1 MLGAQVVGVEH
12 DGQGVAR
19 ERPRR
24 EHVDDLV
31 LDEPGGCHAPTVTSR
46 TVSTVTRAYVS
57 RLAGLPVFDPN
68 GDRVGRL
75 RDVVVALRVGSASP
89 RALGLV
95 VEVVARRRIFV
106 PMGRVTSI
114 DPGAVVLA
122 SGTLNLKRF
131 EQRAGETLVLGELLD
146 RTVTIRESARPAT
159 VVDAGMEQTRT
170 GDWLITRLAVQEP
183 GRIGRRGQLH
193 QLAWDEVDGL
203 ALPETGQ
210 GAETLIATYRELNA
224 ADLAHALQDLPIKR
238 RHEVAEALDDE
249 RLADVLGE
257 LPEAEQALILG
268 TLEERRAA
276 DVLEEMDPDDAAD
289 LLAELSHVDRDRLLE
304 LMEPDEAEP
313 VRQLLKYSEDTA
325 GGMMTSEPVILSPD
339 ATIAEALARVRE
351 PELTPSL
358 ASQVYVCRPPS
369 ATPTGRYLGLAHI
382 QRLLREPPSTLVSGA
397 LDDLEPLRP
406 EAPLAE
412 VTRYFATYNLVAA
425 PVVDEQGRLVGAV
438 SVDDVLDHLLPE
450 DWRERAR
457 RG

>member
-1 MLGAQVVGVEH
+1 
-12 DGQGVAR
+12 
-19 ERPRR
+19 
-24 EHVDDLV
+24 
-31 LDEPGGCHAPTVTSR
+31 
-46 TVSTVTRAYVS
+46 VSTVTRAYVS

-75 RDVVVALRVGSASP
+75 RDVVVALRVGTACP

-106 PMGRVTSI
+106 PMGRLTTV
-114 DPGAVVLA
+114 DPGAVVLS

-131 EQRAGETLVLGELLD
+131 EQRRGETLVLGELLD
-146 RTVTIRESARPAT
+146 RTVTVRESGRRAT
-159 VVDAGMEQTRT
+159 VVDAGLEQTRS
-170 GDWLITRLAVQEP
+170 GEWEVTRLAVQEP
-183 GRIGRRGQLH
+183 GRLGRRGQLH
-193 QLAWDEVDGL
+193 QLAWAEVVGL
-203 ALPETGQ
+203 TLPEAGQ
-210 GAETLIATYRELNA
+210 GTETLLATYRELNA
-224 ADLAHALQDLPIKR
+224 ADLAHALQDLPVKR
-238 RHEVAEALDDE
+238 RHEVAEALDDQ

-257 LPEAEQALILG
+257 LPEAEQMGILG

-289 LLAELSHVDRDRLLE
+289 LLAELAAVDRNRLLE
-304 LMEPDEAEP
+304 LMEPGEAEP
-313 VRQLLKYSEDTA
+313 VRQLLQYNEDTA
-325 GGMMTSEPVILSPD
+325 GGIMTSEPVILAPD

-382 QRLLREPPSTLVSGA
+382 QRLLREPPSTLVSGV

-406 EAPLAE
+406 EAALAE

-425 PVVDEQGRLVGAV
+425 PVVDDLGRLVGAV
-438 SVDDVLDHLLPE
+438 TVDDVLDHLLPE
-450 DWRERAR
+450 DWRERQR

>member
-1 MLGAQVVGVEH
+1 
-12 DGQGVAR
+12 
-19 ERPRR
+19 
-24 EHVDDLV
+24 
-31 LDEPGGCHAPTVTSR
+31 VT
-46 TVSTVTRAYVS
+46 TVTRAYVS
-57 RLAGLPVFDPN
+57 RLAGLTVFDPN
-68 GDRVGRL
+68 GDRVGKV
-75 RDVVVALRVGSASP
+75 RDVVVALRVDTAAP
-89 RALGLV
+89 RVLGMVL
-95 VEVVARRRIFV
+95 EVVARRRIFV
-106 PMGRVTSI
+106 PMGRVTAIES
-114 DPGAVVLA
+114 GAVMLA

-146 RTVTIRESARPAT
+146 RTVRIRESGRPAH
-159 VVDAGMEQTRT
+159 VVDAAIEQTRT
-170 GDWLITRLAVQEP
+170 GDWVLAKVAVQEP
-183 GRIGRRGQLH
+183 GRLGRRGQQH
-193 QLAWDEVDGL
+193 QLAWDEVEGL
-203 ALPETGQ
+203 ALSQSGQ
-210 GAETLIATYRELNA
+210 GTETLLATYRELNA
-224 ADLAHALQDLPIKR
+224 ADLAHALQELPAKR

-249 RLADVLGE
+249 RLADVLEE
-257 LPEAEQALILG
+257 LPERDQVTILV
-268 TLEERRAA
+268 TLDERRAA
-276 DVLEEMDPDDAAD
+276 DVLEAMDPDDAAD
-289 LLAELSHVDRDRLLE
+289 VLAEFSNVDRNRLLE

-382 QRLLREPPSTLVSGA
+382 QRLLREPPSSLVSGV

-425 PVVDEQGRLVGAV
+425 PVVDAQGRLVGAV
-438 SVDDVLDHLLPE
+438 SVDDVLDHLLPD

>member
-1 MLGAQVVGVEH
+1 
-12 DGQGVAR
+12 
-19 ERPRR
+19 
-24 EHVDDLV
+24 
-31 LDEPGGCHAPTVTSR
+31 VT
-46 TVSTVTRAYVS
+46 TATRAYVS
-57 RLAGLPVFDPN
+57 RVAGLTVFDPN
-68 GDRVGRL
+68 GDRVGKV
-75 RDVVVALRVGSASP
+75 RDVLVALRVGSAAP
-89 RALGLV
+89 RVLGLI
-95 VEVVARRRIFV
+95 VEVVARRRIFC
-106 PMGRVTSI
+106 PMGRVTGLDANS
-114 DPGAVVLA
+114 VMLS
-122 SGTLNLKRF
+122 SGTVNLKRF

-146 RTVTIRESARPAT
+146 RSVTINESGRPAT
-159 VVDAGMEQTRT
+159 VVDAAIEQTRT
-170 GDWLITRLAVQEP
+170 GDWVLSRLAVQEP
-183 GRIGRRGQLH
+183 GRLGRRGQLH
-193 QLAWDEVDGL
+193 QLAWDEVSGL
-203 ALPETGQ
+203 ALPQSGQ
-210 GAETLIATYRELNA
+210 SAETLIATYRELNA
-224 ADLAHALQDLPIKR
+224 ADVAHALQDLPIKR

-257 LPEAEQALILG
+257 LPEAVQIVILG

-289 LLAELSHVDRDRLLE
+289 LLAELSNVDRNRLLE

-325 GGMMTSEPVILSPD
+325 GGIMTSEPVILTPD
-339 ATIAEALARVRE
+339 ATIAEALARVRV
-351 PELTPSL
+351 PELTPAL

-382 QRLLREPPSTLVSGA
+382 QRLLREPPSNLVSGV

-425 PVVDEQGRLVGAV
+425 PVVDAQGRLVGAV

>member
-1 MLGAQVVGVEH
+1 
-12 DGQGVAR
+12 
-19 ERPRR
+19 
-24 EHVDDLV
+24 
-31 LDEPGGCHAPTVTSR
+31 VT
-46 TVSTVTRAYVS
+46 TVTRAYVS
-57 RLAGLPVFDPN
+57 RLAGLTVFDPN
-68 GDRVGRL
+68 GDRVGKV
-75 RDVVVALRVGSASP
+75 RDVVVALRVDSAAP
-89 RALGLV
+89 QVLGLV

-106 PMGRVTSI
+106 PMGRVTAIES
-114 DPGAVVLA
+114 GAVMLA

-146 RTVTIRESARPAT
+146 RTVRIKESDRPAHI
-159 VVDAGMEQTRT
+159 VDAGMEQTRT
-170 GDWLITRLAVQEP
+170 GDWVLSKLAVQEP
-183 GRIGRRGQLH
+183 GRLGRRGQLH
-193 QLAWDEVDGL
+193 QLGWDEVEGL
-203 ALPETGQ
+203 TLPQSGQ
-210 GAETLIATYRELNA
+210 GTETLLATYRELNA
-224 ADLAHALQDLPIKR
+224 ADLAHALQELPAKR

-257 LPEAEQALILG
+257 LPEADQVTILG

-276 DVLEEMDPDDAAD
+276 DVLEAMDPDDAAD
-289 LLAELSHVDRDRLLE
+289 VLAEFSNVDRNRLLE

-339 ATIAEALARVRE
+339 ATIAEALARIRE

-369 ATPTGRYLGLAHI
+369 ATPTGRYLGLAHF
-382 QRLLREPPSTLVSGA
+382 QRLLREPPSSLVSGI

-425 PVVDEQGRLVGAV
+425 PVVDDKGRLVGAV
-438 SVDDVLDHLLPE
+438 SVDDVLDHLLPD
-450 DWRERAR
+450 DWRDRAR

>member
-1 MLGAQVVGVEH
+1 
-12 DGQGVAR
+12 
-19 ERPRR
+19 
-24 EHVDDLV
+24 
-31 LDEPGGCHAPTVTSR
+31 
-46 TVSTVTRAYVS
+46 VTRAYVS
-57 RLAGLPVFDPN
+57 RLAGLTVFDPN
-68 GDRVGRL
+68 GDRVGKV
-75 RDVVVALRVGSASP
+75 RDVVAALRVDNAAP
-89 RALGLV
+89 RVLGVV

-106 PMGRVTSI
+106 PMGRVTAIES
-114 DPGAVVLA
+114 GAVMLA

-131 EQRAGETLVLGELLD
+131 VQRAGETLVLGELLD
-146 RTVTIRESARPAT
+146 RTVRIKESGRPAH

-170 GDWLITRLAVQEP
+170 GDWVLAKLAVQEP
-183 GRIGRRGQLH
+183 GRLGRRGQLH
-193 QLAWDEVDGL
+193 QLDWDELEGL
-203 ALPETGQ
+203 ALPQSGQ
-210 GAETLIATYRELNA
+210 GTETLLATYRELNA
-224 ADLAHALQDLPIKR
+224 ADLAHALQELPDKR
-238 RHEVAEALDDE
+238 RHEVAEALDDD

-257 LPEAEQALILG
+257 LPEADQVVILG

-276 DVLEEMDPDDAAD
+276 DVLEAMDPDDAAD
-289 LLAELSHVDRDRLLE
+289 VLAEFSNVDRNRLLE

-339 ATIAEALARVRE
+339 ATVAEALARVRE

-382 QRLLREPPSTLVSGA
+382 QRLLREPPSSLVSGI

-425 PVVDEQGRLVGAV
+425 PVVDDKGRLVGAV
-438 SVDDVLDHLLPE
+438 SVDDVLDHLLPD

>member
-1 MLGAQVVGVEH
+1 
-12 DGQGVAR
+12 
-19 ERPRR
+19 
-24 EHVDDLV
+24 
-31 LDEPGGCHAPTVTSR
+31 
-46 TVSTVTRAYVS
+46 VSTVTRAYVS

-75 RDVVVALRVGSASP
+75 RDVVVALRVGTACP

-114 DPGAVVLA
+114 DPGAVVLG

-131 EQRAGETLVLGELLD
+131 EQRRGETLVLGELLD
-146 RTVTIRESARPAT
+146 RSVTIRESGRPAT
-159 VVDAGMEQTRT
+159 VVDAGLEQLRT
-170 GDWLITRLAVQEP
+170 GDWEITRLAVQEP

-193 QLAWDEVDGL
+193 QLTWAEVSGL

-210 GAETLIATYRELNA
+210 GTETLLATYRELNA

-238 RHEVAEALDDE
+238 RHEVAEALSDQ

-257 LPEAEQALILG
+257 LPETEQITILG
-268 TLEERRAA
+268 TLEEARAA

-289 LLAELSHVDRDRLLE
+289 LLAELSNVDRNRLLE
-304 LMEPDEAEP
+304 LMEPGEAEP

-325 GGMMTSEPVILSPD
+325 GGIMTSEPVILTPD

-351 PELTPSL
+351 PELTPAL

-382 QRLLREPPSTLVSGA
+382 QRLLREPPSTLVSGV

-406 EAPLAE
+406 EAPLTE

>member
-1 MLGAQVVGVEH
+1 M
-12 DGQGVAR
+12 
-19 ERPRR
+19 
-24 EHVDDLV
+24 
-31 LDEPGGCHAPTVTSR
+31 T
-46 TVSTVTRAYVS
+46 TVTRAYVS
-57 RLAGLPVFDPN
+57 RVAGLAVFDPN
-68 GDRVGRL
+68 GDRVGKV
-75 RDVVVALRVGSASP
+75 RDVVVALRVGNAPP

-106 PMGRVTSI
+106 PMGRVTAL
-114 DPGAVVLA
+114 DPAAVMLA
-122 SGTLNLKRF
+122 SGTINLKRF
-131 EQRAGETLVLGELLD
+131 EQRRGETLVLGELLD
-146 RTVTIRESARPAT
+146 RQVQLADGGRPAV
-159 VVDAGMEQTRT
+159 VVDAGLEQTRT
-170 GDWLITRLAVQEP
+170 GDWLLTKLAVQEP
-183 GRIGRRGQLH
+183 GRLGRRGQLH
-193 QLAWDEVDGL
+193 QLNWDEVTGL

-210 GAETLIATYRELNA
+210 GTETLIATYRELNA
-224 ADLAHALQDLPIKR
+224 ADLAHALQELPVKR

-257 LPEAEQALILG
+257 LPEAEQVTILG
-268 TLEERRAA
+268 TLEEGRAA

-289 LLAELSHVDRDRLLE
+289 LLAELSNVDRNRLLE
-304 LMEPDEAEP
+304 LMEPDEAAP
-313 VRQLLKYSEDTA
+313 VRHLLQYSEDTA

-351 PELTPSL
+351 PEITPAL

-382 QRLLREPPSTLVSGA
+382 QRLLREPPSTLVSGV

-406 EAPLAE
+406 ETPLTE
-412 VTRYFATYNLVAA
+412 VTQYFATYNLVAA
-425 PVVDEQGRLVGAV
+425 PVVDDQGRLVGAV

>member
-1 MLGAQVVGVEH
+1 
-12 DGQGVAR
+12 
-19 ERPRR
+19 
-24 EHVDDLV
+24 
-31 LDEPGGCHAPTVTSR
+31 VT
-46 TVSTVTRAYVS
+46 TVTRAYVS
-57 RLAGLPVFDPN
+57 RLAGLTVFDPN
-68 GDRVGRL
+68 GDRVGKI
-75 RDVVVALRVGSASP
+75 RDVVVALRVDTAAP
-89 RALGLV
+89 RVLGLV

-106 PMGRVTSI
+106 PMGRVTAIES
-114 DPGAVVLA
+114 GAVMLA

-146 RTVTIRESARPAT
+146 RTVRIKESGRPAH

-170 GDWLITRLAVQEP
+170 GDWALSKIAVQEP
-183 GRIGRRGQLH
+183 GRLGRRGQQH
-193 QLAWDEVDGL
+193 QLDWDEVDGL
-203 ALPETGQ
+203 ALPQSGQ
-210 GAETLIATYRELNA
+210 GTETLLATYRELNA
-224 ADLAHALQDLPIKR
+224 ADLAHQLQELPAKR

-257 LPEAEQALILG
+257 LPEPDQVTILA
-268 TLEERRAA
+268 TLDERRAA
-276 DVLEEMDPDDAAD
+276 DVLEAMDPDDAAD
-289 LLAELSHVDRDRLLE
+289 VLAEFSNVDRNRLLE

-382 QRLLREPPSTLVSGA
+382 QRLLREPPSSLVSGV

-425 PVVDEQGRLVGAV
+425 PVVDAQGRLVGAV
-438 SVDDVLDHLLPE
+438 SVDDVLDHLLPD
-450 DWRERAR
+450 DWRDRAR

>member
-1 MLGAQVVGVEH
+1 MTTA
-12 DGQGVAR
+12 
-19 ERPRR
+19 
-24 EHVDDLV
+24 
-31 LDEPGGCHAPTVTSR
+31 
-46 TVSTVTRAYVS
+46 TRAYVS

-68 GDRVGRL
+68 GDRVGKV
-75 RDVVVALRVGSASP
+75 RDVVVALRVGTAAP
-89 RALGLV
+89 RVLGLV

-106 PMGRVTSI
+106 PMGRVTTL
-114 DPGAVVLA
+114 DPGAVVL
-122 SGTLNLKRF
+122 STGTLNLKRF
-131 EQRAGETLVLGELLD
+131 EQRRGETLVLGELLD
-146 RTVTIRESARPAT
+146 RRVQVAESGRPAV
-159 VVDAGMEQTRT
+159 VVDAGIEQTRT
-170 GDWLITRLAVQEP
+170 GDWVLSRLAVQEP
-183 GRIGRRGQLH
+183 GRLGRRGQLH
-193 QLAWDEVDGL
+193 QLSWDEVTGL

-257 LPEAEQALILG
+257 LPEADQITILG
-268 TLEERRAA
+268 TLDEGRAA
-276 DVLEEMDPDDAAD
+276 DVLEVMDPDDAAD
-289 LLAELSHVDRDRLLE
+289 LLAELSNVDRNRLLE

-313 VRQLLKYSEDTA
+313 VRQLLQYTEDTA
-325 GGMMTSEPVILSPD
+325 GGIMTSEPVILSPD

-351 PELTPSL
+351 PELSPAL

-382 QRLLREPPSTLVSGA
+382 QRLLREPPSTLVSGV

-425 PVVDEQGRLVGAV
+425 PVVDPQGRLVGAV
-438 SVDDVLDHLLPE
+438 SVDDVLDHLLPD

>member
-1 MLGAQVVGVEH
+1 M
-12 DGQGVAR
+12 
-19 ERPRR
+19 
-24 EHVDDLV
+24 
-31 LDEPGGCHAPTVTSR
+31 T
-46 TVSTVTRAYVS
+46 TVTRAYVS
-57 RLAGLPVFDPN
+57 RLAGLTVFDPN
-68 GDRVGRL
+68 GDRVGKV
-75 RDVVVALRVGSASP
+75 RDVVVALRVDTAAP
-89 RALGLV
+89 RVLGLV

-106 PMGRVTSI
+106 PMGRVTAIES
-114 DPGAVVLA
+114 GAVMLA

-146 RTVTIRESARPAT
+146 RSVRIAESGRPAH

-170 GDWLITRLAVQEP
+170 GDWVLSKIAVQEP
-183 GRIGRRGQLH
+183 GRLGRRGQQH
-193 QLAWDEVDGL
+193 QLAWDEVEGL
-203 ALPETGQ
+203 ALPQSGQ
-210 GAETLIATYRELNA
+210 GTETLLATYRELNA
-224 ADLAHALQDLPIKR
+224 ADLAHQLQELPAKR

-257 LPEAEQALILG
+257 LPEPDQVLILA
-268 TLEERRAA
+268 TLDERRAA
-276 DVLEEMDPDDAAD
+276 DVLEAMDPDDAAD
-289 LLAELSHVDRDRLLE
+289 VLAEFSNVDRNRLLE

-339 ATIAEALARVRE
+339 ATIAEALARIRE

-369 ATPTGRYLGLAHI
+369 ATPTGRYLGLAHF
-382 QRLLREPPSTLVSGA
+382 QRLLREPPSSLVSGI

-425 PVVDEQGRLVGAV
+425 PVVDDKGRLVGAV
-438 SVDDVLDHLLPE
+438 SVDDVLDHLLPD
-450 DWRERAR
+450 DWRDRAR

>member
-1 MLGAQVVGVEH
+1 M
-12 DGQGVAR
+12 
-19 ERPRR
+19 
-24 EHVDDLV
+24 
-31 LDEPGGCHAPTVTSR
+31 T
-46 TVSTVTRAYVS
+46 TVTRAYVS
-57 RLAGLPVFDPN
+57 RVAGLTVFDPN
-68 GDRVGRL
+68 GDRVGKV
-75 RDVVVALRVGSASP
+75 RDVVVALRVGTAAP
-89 RALGLV
+89 RVLGLV

-106 PMGRVTSI
+106 PMGRVTAL
-114 DPGAVVLA
+114 DPGSVMLS
-122 SGTLNLKRF
+122 SGTINLKRF

-146 RTVTIRESARPAT
+146 RRVRLRENDRPAS

-170 GDWLITRLAVQEP
+170 GDWVVSKLAVQEP
-183 GRIGRRGQLH
+183 GRLGRRGQLH
-193 QLAWDEVDGL
+193 QVDWNEVEGL
-203 ALPETGQ
+203 GLEETDQ
-210 GAETLIATYRELNA
+210 GAETLIATYRDLNP

-257 LPEAEQALILG
+257 LPETEQITILG
-268 TLEERRAA
+268 TLEEDRAA
-276 DVLEEMDPDDAAD
+276 DVLEAMDPDDAAD
-289 LLAELSHVDRDRLLE
+289 LLAELSNVDRNRLLE

-325 GGMMTSEPVILSPD
+325 GGIMTSEPVTLTPD
-339 ATIAEALARVRE
+339 ATVAEALARVRA
-351 PELTPSL
+351 PELTPAL

-382 QRLLREPPSTLVSGA
+382 QRLLREPPSNLVSGV

-406 EAPLAE
+406 EAPLAD

-425 PVVDEQGRLVGAV
+425 PVVDEQGHLVGAV

>member
-1 MLGAQVVGVEH
+1 M
-12 DGQGVAR
+12 
-19 ERPRR
+19 
-24 EHVDDLV
+24 
-31 LDEPGGCHAPTVTSR
+31 T
-46 TVSTVTRAYVS
+46 TVTRAYVS

-68 GDRVGRL
+68 GDRVGRV
-75 RDVVVALRVGSASP
+75 RDVVVALRVGTATP
-89 RALGLV
+89 RVLGLV

-114 DPGAVVLA
+114 DPGAVVLG

-131 EQRAGETLVLGELLD
+131 EQRRGETLVLGELLD
-146 RTVTIRESARPAT
+146 RTVTIRENGRRGS
-159 VVDAGMEQTRT
+159 VVDAGIEQTRT
-170 GDWLITRLAVQEP
+170 GDWQVTRLAVQEP

-193 QLAWDEVDGL
+193 QLAWAEVSGL
-203 ALPETGQ
+203 SLPETGQ

-257 LPEAEQALILG
+257 LPEAEQITILG
-268 TLEERRAA
+268 TLEEARAA

-289 LLAELSHVDRDRLLE
+289 LLAELSNVDRNRLLE

-313 VRQLLKYSEDTA
+313 VRQLLQYTEDTA
-325 GGMMTSEPVILSPD
+325 GGLMTSEPVILTPD

-351 PELTPSL
+351 PELTPAL

-382 QRLLREPPSTLVSGA
+382 QRLLREPPSSLVSGV
-397 LDDLEPLRP
+397 LDDLEPLHP
-406 EAPLAE
+406 DTPLAE
-412 VTRYFATYNLVAA
+412 VTHYFATYNLVAA

>member
-1 MLGAQVVGVEH
+1 M
-12 DGQGVAR
+12 
-19 ERPRR
+19 
-24 EHVDDLV
+24 
-31 LDEPGGCHAPTVTSR
+31 
-46 TVSTVTRAYVS
+46 TRAYVS

-75 RDVVVALRVGSASP
+75 RDVVVALRVGTACP

-114 DPGAVVLA
+114 DPGAVVLG

-131 EQRAGETLVLGELLD
+131 EQRRGETLVLGELLD
-146 RTVTIRESARPAT
+146 RTVTIRESGRPAT
-159 VVDAGMEQTRT
+159 VVDAGLEQLRT
-170 GDWLITRLAVQEP
+170 GEWQVTRLAVQEP
-183 GRIGRRGQLH
+183 GRLGRRGQLH
-193 QLAWDEVDGL
+193 QLAWAEVAGL
-203 ALPETGQ
+203 ALPESGQ
-210 GAETLIATYRELNA
+210 GTETLLATYRELNA
-224 ADLAHALQDLPIKR
+224 ADLAHALQDLPVKR
-238 RHEVAEALDDE
+238 RHEVAEALDDQ

-257 LPEAEQALILG
+257 LPETEQMGIIGVLQDA
-268 TLEERRAA
+268 RAA

-289 LLAELSHVDRDRLLE
+289 LLAELSNVDRNRLLE

-313 VRQLLKYSEDTA
+313 VRQLLQYSEDTA
-325 GGMMTSEPVILSPD
+325 GGIMTSEPVILAPD

-382 QRLLREPPSTLVSGA
+382 QRLLREPPSTLVSGV

-425 PVVDEQGRLVGAV
+425 PVVDDRGRLVGAV

-450 DWRERAR
+450 DWRERQR

>member
-1 MLGAQVVGVEH
+1 
-12 DGQGVAR
+12 
-19 ERPRR
+19 
-24 EHVDDLV
+24 
-31 LDEPGGCHAPTVTSR
+31 
-46 TVSTVTRAYVS
+46 VSTVTRAYVS

-75 RDVVVALRVGSASP
+75 RDVVVALRVGTACP

-106 PMGRVTSI
+106 PMGRVTSV
-114 DPGAVVLA
+114 DPGAIVLA

-131 EQRAGETLVLGELLD
+131 EQRRGETLVLGELLD
-146 RTVTIRESARPAT
+146 RTVALVESGRRAT
-159 VVDAGMEQTRT
+159 VVDAGLEQTRT
-170 GDWLITRLAVQEP
+170 GEWELTRLAVQEP
-183 GRIGRRGQLH
+183 GRLGRRGQLH
-193 QLAWDEVDGL
+193 QLAWAEVEGL
-203 ALPETGQ
+203 ALSETGQ
-210 GAETLIATYRELNA
+210 GTETLLATYRELNA
-224 ADLAHALQDLPIKR
+224 ADLAHALQDLPVKR
-238 RHEVAEALDDE
+238 RHEVAEALDDQ

-257 LPEAEQALILG
+257 LPEAEQITILG
-268 TLEERRAA
+268 TLQERRAA

-289 LLAELSHVDRDRLLE
+289 LLAELSNVDRDRLLE
-304 LMEPDEAEP
+304 LMEPGEAEP

-325 GGMMTSEPVILSPD
+325 GGMMTSEPVILAPD

-425 PVVDEQGRLVGAV
+425 PVVDDRGRLVGAV

-450 DWRERAR
+450 DWRERQR

>member
-1 MLGAQVVGVEH
+1 M
-12 DGQGVAR
+12 
-19 ERPRR
+19 
-24 EHVDDLV
+24 
-31 LDEPGGCHAPTVTSR
+31 
-46 TVSTVTRAYVS
+46 STVTRAYVS

-146 RTVTIRESARPAT
+146 RTVTIRESGRPAT

>member
-1 MLGAQVVGVEH
+1 M
-12 DGQGVAR
+12 
-19 ERPRR
+19 
-24 EHVDDLV
+24 
-31 LDEPGGCHAPTVTSR
+31 TS
-46 TVSTVTRAYVS
+46 VSRAYVS
-57 RLAGLPVFDPN
+57 RLAGLTVFDPN
-68 GDRVGRL
+68 GDRMGKV
-75 RDVVVALRVGSASP
+75 RDVVVALRMGTACP
-89 RALGLV
+89 RVLGLV

-106 PMGRVTSI
+106 PMGRVTAI
-114 DPGAVVLA
+114 DQGAVMLS
-122 SGTLNLKRF
+122 SGTINLKRF

-146 RTVTIRESARPAT
+146 RSVQIVEGGKPAH
-159 VVDAGMEQTRT
+159 VVDAGIEQTRT
-170 GDWLITRLAVQEP
+170 GEWQLAKLAVQEP
-183 GRIGRRGQLH
+183 GRLGRRGQLH
-193 QLAWDEVDGL
+193 TLAWDEVAGL
-203 ALPETGQ
+203 ALPQTGQ

-224 ADLAHALQDLPIKR
+224 ADMAHALQELPIKR
-238 RHEVAEALDDE
+238 RHEVAEAMDDE

-257 LPEAEQALILG
+257 LPEADQVVILG

-289 LLAELSHVDRDRLLE
+289 LLSELSNVDRNRLLE
-304 LMEPDEAEP
+304 LMEPDEAES

-382 QRLLREPPSTLVSGA
+382 QRLLREPPSSLVSGI

-412 VTRYFATYNLVAA
+412 VTHYFATYNLVAA
-425 PVVDEQGRLVGAV
+425 PVVDAQGRLVGAV
-438 SVDDVLDHLLPE
+438 SVDDVLDHLLPD

>member
-1 MLGAQVVGVEH
+1 M
-12 DGQGVAR
+12 
-19 ERPRR
+19 
-24 EHVDDLV
+24 
-31 LDEPGGCHAPTVTSR
+31 
-46 TVSTVTRAYVS
+46 STVTRAYVS

-75 RDVVVALRVGSASP
+75 RDVVVALRVGTACP

-114 DPGAVVLA
+114 DPAALVLS

-131 EQRAGETLVLGELLD
+131 EQRRGETLVLGELLD
-146 RTVTIRESARPAT
+146 RTVTIRESGRRAT
-159 VVDAGMEQTRT
+159 VVDAGLEQMRT
-170 GDWLITRLAVQEP
+170 GEWQITRLAVQEP
-183 GRIGRRGQLH
+183 GRLGRRGQLH
-193 QLAWDEVDGL
+193 QPAWGEVLGL
-203 ALPETGQ
+203 ALSETGQ
-210 GAETLIATYRELNA
+210 GTETLIATYRELNA
-224 ADLAHALQDLPIKR
+224 ADLADALQDLPVKR
-238 RHEVAEALDDE
+238 RHEVAGALDDE

-257 LPEAEQALILG
+257 LPGTEQVTILG
-268 TLEERRAA
+268 ALEERRAA

-289 LLAELSHVDRDRLLE
+289 LLAELSTVDRDRLLE
-304 LMEPDEAEP
+304 LMEPGEAEP

-325 GGMMTSEPVILSPD
+325 GGMMTSEPVILAPD

-450 DWRERAR
+450 DWRERSR

>member
-1 MLGAQVVGVEH
+1 M
-12 DGQGVAR
+12 
-19 ERPRR
+19 
-24 EHVDDLV
+24 
-31 LDEPGGCHAPTVTSR
+31 T
-46 TVSTVTRAYVS
+46 TVTRAYVS
-57 RLAGLPVFDPN
+57 RLAGLTVFDPN
-68 GDRVGRL
+68 GDRVGKV
-75 RDVVVALRVGSASP
+75 RDVVVALRVDTAAP
-89 RALGLV
+89 RVLGMV

-106 PMGRVTSI
+106 PMGRVTGIES
-114 DPGAVVLA
+114 GAVMLA

-146 RTVTIRESARPAT
+146 RTVRIKESGRPAH
-159 VVDAGMEQTRT
+159 VVDAGMDQTRT
-170 GDWLITRLAVQEP
+170 GDWVLAKIAVQEP
-183 GRIGRRGQLH
+183 GRLGRRGQLH
-193 QLAWDEVDGL
+193 QLDWDEVEGL
-203 ALPETGQ
+203 ALPQSGQ
-210 GAETLIATYRELNA
+210 GTETLLATYRELNA
-224 ADLAHALQDLPIKR
+224 ADLAHALQELPAKR

-257 LPEAEQALILG
+257 LPERDQVTILV
-268 TLEERRAA
+268 TLDERRAA
-276 DVLEEMDPDDAAD
+276 DVLEAMDPDDAAD
-289 LLAELSHVDRDRLLE
+289 VLAEFSNVDRNRLLE

-358 ASQVYVCRPPS
+358 ASQVYVCRPPA

-382 QRLLREPPSTLVSGA
+382 QRLLREPPSSLVSGV
-397 LDDLEPLRP
+397 LDDLDPLRP

-425 PVVDEQGRLVGAV
+425 PVVDDQGRLVGAV
-438 SVDDVLDHLLPE
+438 SVDDVLDHLLPD
-450 DWRERAR
+450 DWRDRAR

>member
-1 MLGAQVVGVEH
+1 
-12 DGQGVAR
+12 
-19 ERPRR
+19 
-24 EHVDDLV
+24 
-31 LDEPGGCHAPTVTSR
+31 
-46 TVSTVTRAYVS
+46 
-57 RLAGLPVFDPN
+57 VFDPN
-68 GDRVGRL
+68 GDRIGKV
-75 RDVVVALRVGSASP
+75 RDVVVALRVDTTAP
-89 RALGLV
+89 LVLGLV
-95 VEVVARRRIFV
+95 VEVVARRRVFV
-106 PMGRVTSI
+106 PMGRVTAV
-114 DPGAVVLA
+114 DPGAVMLA
-122 SGTLNLKRF
+122 SGTINLKRF

-146 RTVTIRESARPAT
+146 REVRITELGRTAH
-159 VVDAGMEQTRT
+159 VVDAAMEQIRT
-170 GDWLITRLAVQEP
+170 GDWVLSRLAVQEP

-193 QLAWDEVDGL
+193 QLEWNEVTGL
-203 ALPETGQ
+203 SLPAGDQ
-210 GAETLIATYRELNA
+210 GAQTLLATYRELNA
-224 ADLAHALQDLPIKR
+224 PDLAHALLELPIKR

-257 LPEAEQALILG
+257 LPETEQILILG
-268 TLEERRAA
+268 TLDEGRAA

-289 LLAELSHVDRDRLLE
+289 LLAELSNVDRNRLLE

-325 GGMMTSEPVILSPD
+325 GGIMTSEPVILTPD

-382 QRLLREPPSTLVSGA
+382 QRLLREPPSNLVSGV
-397 LDDLEPLRP
+397 LDDDLEPLRP

-425 PVVDEQGRLVGAV
+425 PVVDPQGHLVGAV

>member
-1 MLGAQVVGVEH
+1 
-12 DGQGVAR
+12 
-19 ERPRR
+19 
-24 EHVDDLV
+24 
-31 LDEPGGCHAPTVTSR
+31 VT
-46 TVSTVTRAYVS
+46 TVTRAYVS
-57 RLAGLPVFDPN
+57 RLAGLTVFDPN
-68 GDRVGRL
+68 GDRVGKV
-75 RDVVVALRVGSASP
+75 RDVVAALRVDNAAP
-89 RALGLV
+89 RVLGVV

-106 PMGRVTSI
+106 PMGRVTAIES
-114 DPGAVVLA
+114 GAVMLA

-146 RTVTIRESARPAT
+146 RTVRIKESGRPAH

-170 GDWLITRLAVQEP
+170 GDWVLAKLAVQEP
-183 GRIGRRGQLH
+183 GRLGRRGQLH
-193 QLAWDEVDGL
+193 QLDWDELEGL
-203 ALPETGQ
+203 ALPQSGQ
-210 GAETLIATYRELNA
+210 GTETLLATYRELNA
-224 ADLAHALQDLPIKR
+224 ADLAHALQELPDKR
-238 RHEVAEALDDE
+238 RHEVAEALDDD

-257 LPEAEQALILG
+257 LPEADQVVILA

-276 DVLEEMDPDDAAD
+276 DVLEAMDPDDAAD
-289 LLAELSHVDRDRLLE
+289 VLAEFSNVDRNRLLE

-382 QRLLREPPSTLVSGA
+382 QRLLREPPSSLVSGI

-425 PVVDEQGRLVGAV
+425 PVVDDKGRLVGAV
-438 SVDDVLDHLLPE
+438 SVDDVLDHLLPD

>member
-1 MLGAQVVGVEH
+1 M
-12 DGQGVAR
+12 
-19 ERPRR
+19 
-24 EHVDDLV
+24 
-31 LDEPGGCHAPTVTSR
+31 T
-46 TVSTVTRAYVS
+46 TVTRAYVS
-57 RLAGLPVFDPN
+57 RLAGLTVFDPN
-68 GDRVGRL
+68 GDRVGKV
-75 RDVVVALRVGSASP
+75 RDVVVALRVDNAAP
-89 RALGLV
+89 RVLGVV

-106 PMGRVTSI
+106 PMGRVTAIES
-114 DPGAVVLA
+114 GAVMLA

-146 RTVTIRESARPAT
+146 RSVRITESGRPAH

-170 GDWLITRLAVQEP
+170 GDWVLSKIAVQEP
-183 GRIGRRGQLH
+183 GRLGRRGQQH
-193 QLAWDEVDGL
+193 QLGWDEVEGL
-203 ALPETGQ
+203 ALPQSGQ
-210 GAETLIATYRELNA
+210 GTETLLATYRELNA
-224 ADLAHALQDLPIKR
+224 ADLAHQLQELPAKR

-257 LPEAEQALILG
+257 LPEPDQVSILA
-268 TLEERRAA
+268 TLDERRAA
-276 DVLEEMDPDDAAD
+276 DVLEAMDPDDAAD
-289 LLAELSHVDRDRLLE
+289 VLAEFSNVDRNRLLE

-351 PELTPSL
+351 PELTPAL

-369 ATPTGRYLGLAHI
+369 ATPTGRYLGLAHF
-382 QRLLREPPSTLVSGA
+382 QRLLREPPSSLVSGV

-425 PVVDEQGRLVGAV
+425 PVVDAQGRLVGAV
-438 SVDDVLDHLLPE
+438 SVDDVLDHLLPD
-450 DWRERAR
+450 DWRDRAR